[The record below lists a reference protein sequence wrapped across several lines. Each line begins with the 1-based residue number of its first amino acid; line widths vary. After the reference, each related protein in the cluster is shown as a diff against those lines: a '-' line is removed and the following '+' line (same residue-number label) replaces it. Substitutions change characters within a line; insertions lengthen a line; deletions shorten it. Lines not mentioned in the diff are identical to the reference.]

1 LGVRD
6 AVFAQWA
13 RFHQA
18 IAAHHLAVP
27 LRRHSRACSAENRV
41 APRSP
46 AWPSRLGATAPE
58 TASARHAPMIGSF
71 TVMPWTYSIV
81 ASIAIM
87 MIAGFEYLAGICVG
101 FAK

>member
-1 LGVRD
+1 
-6 AVFAQWA
+6 
-13 RFHQA
+13 
-18 IAAHHLAVP
+18 
-27 LRRHSRACSAENRV
+27 
-41 APRSP
+41 
-46 AWPSRLGATAPE
+46 
-58 TASARHAPMIGSF
+58 MIGSF